1 MCGRFALEAD
11 EQALKDALDCHVG
24 MSNGSAPRYNIAP
37 SQHVSLVRTFNGVRE
52 WASLQ
57 WGLVP
62 HWASDLSIGAR
73 LINARAET
81 AAIKPSFRDA
91 LASRRCVIPAT
102 GFYEWESRRDGK
114 QPYVIRPRDGSLMAF
129 AGLWERWLGPG
140 GESHE
145 TVVILTTVA
154 CEQMKW
160 LHDRMPVILPR
171 QGMGAWL
178 DFGSGPESIGDLL
191 AGESVI
197 DLNTHPVSR
206 KVNSPTHE
214 GPDLMDEVPDSLF
227 PR

>member
-1 MCGRFALEAD
+1 MCGRFALDAD
-11 EQALKDALDCHVG
+11 EQAMNDALDCHVG
-24 MSNGSAPRYNIAP
+24 MSNGSVPRYNIAP
-37 SQHVSLVRTFNGVRE
+37 SQPVSVVRTFNGARE

-62 HWASDLSIGAR
+62 HWASDLSIGSR

-114 QPYVIRPRDGSLMAF
+114 QPHVIRPRDGGLMAF

-154 CEQMKW
+154 CEQLKW
-160 LHDRMPVILPR
+160 LHDRMPVMLPR
-171 QGMGAWL
+171 QGMEVWL
-178 DFGSGPESIGDLL
+178 DSSSGPEFIGDLL
-191 AGESVI
+191 AEESVI
-197 DLNTHPVSR
+197 DLHTHPVGR
-206 KVNSPTHE
+206 KVNSPTSE
-214 GPDLMDEVPDSLF
+214 GSDLMDEVPDSLF